1 MSDEYNN
8 RSTLGD
14 KAPTLQRKNKVI
26 AAILCFVLG
35 QIGIHRFYLGRVGSG
50 ILMCALTLIG
60 WITSVIYIGSF
71 FIAAVAIWNI
81 VDFIRILCNSL
92 LDAHGNK
99 LI

>member
-8 RSTLGD
+8 RGILGE
-14 KAPTLQRKNKVI
+14 KAPTLQGKNKII
-26 AAILCFVLG
+26 AAVLCFVLG

-60 WITSVIYIGSF
+60 WITSVIYIGSI
-71 FIAAVAIWNI
+71 FIAVVAIWNI
-81 VDFIRILCNSL
+81 VDFIRILCNNL
-92 LDAHGNK
+92 LDANGNK